1 MTENLQEIY
10 QIGCYR
16 RLGKGQLE
24 TELLFWDVI
33 ERPDS
38 RHVTFAR
45 KHDAKIK
52 ELVGKVLSGDIDR
65 YDLYNNSS
73 KIFHKVKYPYSQVL
87 QDLVLFKAGEEK
99 MKDGTLAV
107 NEIGKWWED
116 CGVDFYK
123 GYIPTGEE
131 LEKYIEMADWD
142 MYIRNARNME
152 GNNTRLLASVKESY
166 AKATNDEEL
175 IDGIYQYNDG
185 GYLEMPDDVEALVW
199 MIKFQ
204 QRWDLFVKV
213 LEKLKY
219 FPYQGC
225 LIYMVRT
232 VEECKHVIN
241 YLHGIQHEKVMQYL
255 VREEVFRLLNDE
267 EQNLKGNADGGL
279 AARWSK
285 KAEKL
290 YDHWVE
296 TKEDMLQ
303 GFANEWINAF
313 GAEELSVWVSRKM
326 RQAAGKAE
334 IFRAYELD
342 VLNVIDKFVKERLNF
357 ADINFAEKDLATLFN
372 YALSAK
378 EKDFDEQTS
387 MAIFR
392 AIVAQIYQASYCPE
406 WNLSEQGIELARA
419 VYGLVSADRAEGIRL
434 LKVKHKPQEGY
445 KVDCEKSFESAFGE
459 SFLLSVLLLQV
470 EESGDKERFKDLK
483 KILYGYSQNGFFAQE
498 DQFFIPFYIA
508 ELIASQVLKDEK
520 DGFEKELI
528 ANYPQLSFVLR
539 ILTANGG
546 EMTTDVKEAMFKRVQ
561 TEWQWERKLMIQ
573 RKNEMWKV
581 LEKYIEDAM
590 KEK

>member
-142 MYIRNARNME
+142 MYIKNARNME

-213 LEKLKY
+213 LE
-219 FPYQGC
+219 
-225 LIYMVRT
+225 
-232 VEECKHVIN
+232 
-241 YLHGIQHEKVMQYL
+241 
-255 VREEVFRLLNDE
+255 
-267 EQNLKGNADGGL
+267 
-279 AARWSK
+279 
-285 KAEKL
+285 
-290 YDHWVE
+290 
-296 TKEDMLQ
+296 
-303 GFANEWINAF
+303 
-313 GAEELSVWVSRKM
+313 
-326 RQAAGKAE
+326 
-334 IFRAYELD
+334 
-342 VLNVIDKFVKERLNF
+342 
-357 ADINFAEKDLATLFN
+357 
-372 YALSAK
+372 
-378 EKDFDEQTS
+378 
-387 MAIFR
+387 
-392 AIVAQIYQASYCPE
+392 
-406 WNLSEQGIELARA
+406 
-419 VYGLVSADRAEGIRL
+419 
-434 LKVKHKPQEGY
+434 
-445 KVDCEKSFESAFGE
+445 
-459 SFLLSVLLLQV
+459 
-470 EESGDKERFKDLK
+470 
-483 KILYGYSQNGFFAQE
+483 
-498 DQFFIPFYIA
+498 
-508 ELIASQVLKDEK
+508 
-520 DGFEKELI
+520 
-528 ANYPQLSFVLR
+528 
-539 ILTANGG
+539 
-546 EMTTDVKEAMFKRVQ
+546 
-561 TEWQWERKLMIQ
+561 
-573 RKNEMWKV
+573 
-581 LEKYIEDAM
+581 
-590 KEK
+590 